1 MGMIWLASA
10 AGVFAVA
17 AVCMHV
23 LVGALTVW
31 RCRYARVR
39 ASRTPASLPPIS
51 IIRPMCGRDACE
63 HITLRSSFRLDYPTY
78 ELLLCCAAKDDPVV
92 PLARR
97 LIAEHPNVPARL
109 LIGNERVSENPKLNN
124 MVKGWYAAQH
134 PWIVMADSNV
144 LMPPD
149 YLRAVVS
156 VWRKDTGLVCA
167 PPVGAFPA
175 NFAAEFECAFLN
187 TYQASWQ
194 YAADSARFG
203 FAQGKTM
210 LWRRDT
216 LDDAGGISALGLESA
231 EDAAATKIVRRAGL
245 RVTLSD
251 SPSVQP
257 LGVRQLA
264 HVWSRQVRWARL
276 RRASF
281 PLLFA
286 PEILTG
292 AALPML
298 CAAAAC
304 DYADLEPAAAAVALA
319 GIWYGT
325 EAMVAWAAGW
335 HLSWRS
341 PLAWAMRDAALPL
354 LWAQAWAG
362 RGFTWRGNDM
372 EAVRVT

>member
-1 MGMIWLASA
+1 MTWATSA

-17 AVCMHV
+17 AVFVHV

-31 RCRYARVR
+31 RCRYRRVPHSH
-39 ASRTPASLPPIS
+39 ALQSLPPVS
-51 IIRPMCGRDACE
+51 IIRPMCGRDAYE
-63 HITLRSSFRLDYPTY
+63 DITLGSSFRLDYPAY
-78 ELLLCCAAKDDPVV
+78 ELLLCCASKDDPAV

-97 LIAEHPNVPARL
+97 LISEHPNVRARL
-109 LIGNERVSENPKLNN
+109 LIGNERVSDNPKLNN
-124 MVKGWYAAQH
+124 MVKGWHAAEH

-149 YLRAVVS
+149 YLHKVMS
-156 VWRKDTGLVCA
+156 VWRDDTGLVCA
-167 PPVGAFPA
+167 PPVGAYPG

-194 YAADSARFG
+194 YAADSAHFG

-210 LWRRDT
+210 LWHRDT
-216 LDDAGGISALGLESA
+216 LEDAGGIGALGSESA

-245 RVTLSD
+245 RVVLAD

-257 LGVRQLA
+257 LGARQLA

-286 PEILTG
+286 PEIFTG
-292 AALPML
+292 AALPII
-298 CAAAAC
+298 CAAVAS
-304 DYADLEPAAAAVALA
+304 DYADLEPGVAAAAFAA
-319 GIWYGT
+319 IWYGT
-325 EAMVAWAAGW
+325 EALVASAAGW

-341 PLAWAMRDAALPL
+341 PLAWALRDATLPL
-354 LWAQAWAG
+354 LWTQAWAG
-362 RGFTWRGNDM
+362 RDFTWRGNDM

>member
-1 MGMIWLASA
+1 MTWLSCA

-17 AVCMHV
+17 AVVVHV

-31 RCRYARVR
+31 RCRYRRV
-39 ASRTPASLPPIS
+39 PASQAAKPLPPVS
-51 IIRPMCGRDACE
+51 IIRPMCGRDTYE
-63 HITLRSSFRLDYPTY
+63 DITLRSSFRLDYPEH
-78 ELLLCCAAKDDPVV
+78 ELLLCCASEDDPVV

-97 LIAEHPNVPARL
+97 LIAEHPNVRARL
-109 LIGNERVSENPKLNN
+109 LIGNERVSDNPKLNN
-124 MVKGWYAAQH
+124 MVKGWRAAKH

-149 YLRAVVS
+149 YLRAVIS
-156 VWRKDTGLVCA
+156 AWRADTGLVCA
-167 PPVGAFPA
+167 PPVGAYPA

-210 LWRRDT
+210 LWRRDI
-216 LDDAGGISALGLESA
+216 LEDAGGIRALGTESA

-245 RVTLSD
+245 RVTLAD

-257 LGVRQLA
+257 LGARQLA

-286 PEILTG
+286 PEICTG
-292 AALPML
+292 AALPMF
-298 CAAAAC
+298 CAVAAS
-304 DYADLEPAAAAVALA
+304 DLIDLHPVLAASALAAV
-319 GIWYGT
+319 WYGI
-325 EAMVAWAAGW
+325 EAMVASAAGW

-341 PLAWAMRDAALPL
+341 PLAWALRDLALPV
-354 LWAQAWAG
+354 LWMQAWTG

-372 EAVRVT
+372 EAVRAT

>member
-1 MGMIWLASA
+1 MTWLTSA

-17 AVCMHV
+17 AVCVHA

-31 RCRYARVR
+31 RCGYR
-39 ASRTPASLPPIS
+39 RTRGATSLPPVS
-51 IIRPMCGRDACE
+51 IIRPICGRDAYE
-63 HITLRSSFRLDYPTY
+63 DITLGSSFRLEYPTY
-78 ELLLCCAAKDDPVV
+78 ELLLCCASADDPAV
-92 PLARR
+92 PLARH
-97 LIAEHPNVPARL
+97 LIAEHPHVSARL
-109 LIGNERVSENPKLNN
+109 LIGNERVSDNPKLNN
-124 MVKGWYAAQH
+124 MVKGWHAANH

-149 YLRAVVS
+149 YLHAVISAWRA
-156 VWRKDTGLVCA
+156 DTGLVCA
-167 PPVGAFPA
+167 PPVGAYPA

-216 LDDAGGISALGLESA
+216 LDQAGGICALGAESA

-257 LGVRQLA
+257 LGVRQIG

-292 AALPML
+292 AALPMF
-298 CAAAAC
+298 CAAAAS
-304 DYADLEPAAAAVALA
+304 DLVDLHPAAAAATLA
-319 GIWYGT
+319 AIWYGT
-325 EAMVAWAAGW
+325 EALVASAAGW

-341 PLAWAMRDAALPL
+341 PLAWALRDATLPL
-354 LWAQAWAG
+354 LWMQAWTG
-362 RGFTWRGNDM
+362 RSFTWRGNEM
-372 EAVRVT
+372 EAARAI

>member
-1 MGMIWLASA
+1 MTWATSA
-10 AGVFAVA
+10 AGVFALA
-17 AVCMHV
+17 AIVVHV
-23 LVGALTVW
+23 LVGVLTVW
-31 RCRYARVR
+31 RCRCRR
-39 ASRTPASLPPIS
+39 ASPSSAPDSFAPIS
-51 IIRPMCGRDACE
+51 IIRPMCGLDTYE
-63 HITLRSSFRLDYPTY
+63 QVTLRSSFRLDYPTY
-78 ELLLCCAAKDDPVV
+78 ELLLCCASEDDPVV

-97 LIAEHPNVPARL
+97 LIAEHPHVPARL
-109 LIGNERVSENPKLNN
+109 LIGDERVSDNPKLNN
-124 MVKGWYAAQH
+124 MVKGWHAARH

-149 YLRAVVS
+149 YLHAAMS
-156 VWRKDTGLVCA
+156 VWREDTGLVCA

-175 NFAAEFECAFLN
+175 NFAAELECAFLN

-216 LDDAGGISALGLESA
+216 LDDAGGIGVLGSESA
-231 EDAAATKIVRRAGL
+231 EDAAATKVVRRAGL

-257 LGVRQLA
+257 LGARQLA

-281 PLLFA
+281 PLLFV

-298 CAAAAC
+298 CAAVAS
-304 DYADLEPAAAAVALA
+304 DYVDLEPAAAAAALA
-319 GIWYGT
+319 AVWYGI
-325 EAMVAWAAGW
+325 EALVASAAGW

-341 PLAWAMRDAALPL
+341 PFAWVLRDATLPL

-372 EAVRVT
+372 EAVRAT

>member
-1 MGMIWLASA
+1 MTWATSA

-17 AVCMHV
+17 AIFVHV

-31 RCRYARVR
+31 RCRYRR
-39 ASRTPASLPPIS
+39 APAVKAQDPLPPVS
-51 IIRPMCGRDACE
+51 IIRPMCGRDAYE
-63 HITLRSSFRLDYPTY
+63 DITLRSSFRLDYPAY
-78 ELLLCCAAKDDPVV
+78 ELLLCCASKDDPAV

-97 LIAEHPNVPARL
+97 LIAEHPNVRAGL
-109 LIGNERVSENPKLNN
+109 LIGNERVSDNPKLNN
-124 MVKGWYAAQH
+124 MVKGWHAAEY

-149 YLRAVVS
+149 YLHTVVS
-156 VWRKDTGLVCA
+156 AWRHDTGLVCA
-167 PPVGAFPA
+167 PPVGAYPA

-194 YAADSARFG
+194 YAADSAGFG

-210 LWRRDT
+210 LWRRDI
-216 LDDAGGISALGLESA
+216 LDDAGGIRALGAESA

-245 RVTLSD
+245 RVRLCD

-257 LGVRQLA
+257 LGARQLA

-286 PEILTG
+286 PEVLTG
-292 AALPML
+292 AGLPAI
-298 CAAAAC
+298 CAAVAS
-304 DYADLEPAAAAVALA
+304 DYADLEPFAAAAVLA
-319 GIWYGT
+319 AIWYGT
-325 EAMVAWAAGW
+325 EALVASAAGW
-335 HLSWRS
+335 HISWRS
-341 PLAWAMRDAALPL
+341 PFAWAVRDATLPL
-354 LWAQAWAG
+354 LWMQAWAG

-372 EAVRVT
+372 EAVRAA